1 MLLTG
6 ALSPIV
12 VSRTAH
18 ADDGEAIRA
27 RGLLRIGTAGDYA
40 PFSWAQGKG
49 FVGLDIELGKRLAKD
64 FGVPAEFVRFTW
76 PELVQSLKAD
86 RFDLAMSGV
95 TLRGD
100 RALAGR
106 LSRPYAVVSAVA
118 LIRPADRARFTDPP
132 SLDRDGVRLIVNA
145 GGHLE
150 SVARRLFPHATIST
164 TSDNTQLFAPV
175 LTKKADA
182 AISDSAEAHAHGTSG
197 LIALAPMTHDRKAL
211 FVSDSAPQFADWVDG
226 WLRDR
231 ERDGFLPKLRRRY
244 LAAPRPDE
252 LAMAAEAVLGA
263 IQTRC
268 ELMPLVGAYK
278 VAHGLPI
285 EDAAQEARVL
295 ARTADAAR
303 AAGLEPEG
311 VQGLYRTLIA
321 AAKDIEQAH
330 ASQPNALT
338 PTLDELRQVIRGI
351 DAQLLAELREV
362 TPSGGSTDWRGSI
375 EGCLSV
381 EGLPS
386 ARKSDIA
393 EALYKVH
400 LAS

>member
-1 MLLTG
+1 LLLAG
-6 ALSPIV
+6 ALSPAV
-12 VSRTAH
+12 LSRAAH
-18 ADDGEAIRA
+18 ADDSEAIRA
-27 RGLLRIGTAGDYA
+27 RGVLRIGTAGDYA

-64 FGVPAEFVRFTW
+64 FGVRAELVRFTW
-76 PELVQSLKAD
+76 PELVQSLKAG

-100 RALAGR
+100 RSLAGR

-118 LIRPADRARFTDPP
+118 LIRPGDRARFANPS

-150 SVARRLFPHATIST
+150 SVARRLFPRAGIST

-175 LTKKADA
+175 LAKKADA
-182 AISDSAEAHAHGTSG
+182 AISDSAEAHAHGASG

-211 FVSDSAPQFADWVDG
+211 FVTDNAPQFADWVDG

-252 LAMAAEAVLGA
+252 LPMAAEAVLGP

-278 VAHGLPI
+278 AAHGLPI
-285 EDAAQEARVL
+285 EDATQEARVL

-303 AAGLEPEG
+303 AAGLEPDG
-311 VQGLYRTLIA
+311 VQGLYRALIA
-321 AAKDIEQAH
+321 AAKDVEQAR
-330 ASQPNALT
+330 ATQPNNLT
-338 PTLDELRQVIRGI
+338 PTLDELRRVIRGI
-351 DAQLLAELREV
+351 DNQLLAELREIAR
-362 TPSGGSTDWRGSI
+362 SGVSIDWRASIDGS
-375 EGCLSV
+375 LSV

-386 ARKSDIA
+386 ARKSEIG
-393 EALYKVH
+393 EALYKVR